1 MGGLVAQQQCVG
13 PLQTPLADV
22 AVVALSHQE
31 LVGAATALGEQPV
44 KSLLDPKVAARLAVA
59 EALTNL
65 VFALVTDL
73 RVSPLQLL
81 SWSPRPLGHR
91 CDHRLL
97 TPLPAASP
105 HRPPSLTRVSA
116 ASQDV
121 KCSGNWMWAAK
132 LPGEGAALAD
142 ACGAVAAVMAALG
155 VAVDGGKDSLSMA
168 ARVGAETVRAPGE
181 LWAPKGEG
189 RLCGPGCASLST
201 PCSAGS
207 LVISAYAVCP
217 DITATVTPDLKCPGG
232 RGTGSSLSSVHCGF
246 TAWSFVWGLLREC
259 WAPSFS
265 TGAWCLLGLVV
276 WVPHHVLETSVSTA
290 GGLLLSQP
298 SPLTAPLS
306 PQATCSTC
314 L

>member
-22 AVVALSHQE
+22 AVVALSHEE

-73 RVSPLQLL
+73 R
-81 SWSPRPLGHR
+81 
-91 CDHRLL
+91 
-97 TPLPAASP
+97 
-105 HRPPSLTRVSA
+105 
-116 ASQDV
+116 DV

-142 ACGAVAAVMAALG
+142 ACEAMVAVMAALG

-168 ARVGAETVRAPGE
+168 ARVGTETVRAP
-181 LWAPKGEG
+181 
-189 RLCGPGCASLST
+189 
-201 PCSAGS
+201 GS

-217 DITATVTPDLKCPGG
+217 DITATVTPDLKHPEG
-232 RGTGSSLSSVHCGF
+232 RGH
-246 TAWSFVWGLLREC
+246 LLY
-259 WAPSFS
+259 
-265 TGAWCLLGLVV
+265 V
-276 WVPHHVLETSVSTA
+276 
-290 GGLLLSQP
+290 
-298 SPLTAPLS
+298 PLS
-306 PQATCSTC
+306 PGQHRLGGTALAQCFSQLGEHPPDLDVPENLVRAFSITQG
-314 L
+314 LLKGK